1 MYTLYIWLPVPLIAI
16 MLFAVIASQISRLY
30 HDVILL
36 TEVLPIYVLFVL
48 ITPFIA
54 YALALFP
61 LDIPAGRALTFS
73 MSTRNSLAVLPLA
86 FTLPAQPAPLVVAV
100 IITQTII
107 ELFAEIIYIRII
119 PTWLVT

>member
-1 MYTLYIWLPVPLIAI
+1 
-16 MLFAVIASQISRLY
+16 
-30 HDVILL
+30 
-36 TEVLPIYVLFVL
+36 
-48 ITPFIA
+48 
-54 YALALFP
+54 
-61 LDIPAGRALTFS
+61 
-73 MSTRNSLAVLPLA
+73 MSTRNSLAVLPFA

>member
-1 MYTLYIWLPVPLIAI
+1 M
-16 MLFAVIASQISRLY
+16 ASQISRLY

-36 TEVLPIYVLFVL
+36 TEVLPIYESFLL
-48 ITPFIA
+48 ITPLIA
-54 YALALFP
+54 YALAHLFA
-61 LDIPAGRALTFS
+61 LDILAGRALTFS

-107 ELFAEIIYIRII
+107 ELLAEIIYIHII